1 MRSQSECAA
10 AESDLGFILRLP
22 GTEACLQKQ
31 NPSFGVQ
38 ASKLNLHEGKL

>member
-1 MRSQSECAA
+1 MRSKSECAV

-22 GTEACLQKQ
+22 GPEACFQKQ

-38 ASKLNLHEGKL
+38 VSERNLHEGKL